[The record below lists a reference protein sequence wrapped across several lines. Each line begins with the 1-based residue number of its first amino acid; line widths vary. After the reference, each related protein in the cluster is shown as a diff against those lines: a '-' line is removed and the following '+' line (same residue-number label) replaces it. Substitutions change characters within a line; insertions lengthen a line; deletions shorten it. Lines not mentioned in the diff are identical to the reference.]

1 MSATVRPDDD
11 LLAALEEFLRR
22 LFALAEADA
31 VDGLVELDISFSQAR
46 TIFVL
51 AHVGEPLPI
60 SEIAR
65 RIGLSQAAAGRTV
78 EQLVRLDIAQRQE
91 SSEDR
96 RVKLVCLAPAGL
108 ELADQHVE
116 RKRNAI
122 RTVIQR
128 LPVDDSERLT
138 AALRPILAG
147 NYLNTSTK
155 ECEHGHR

>member
-1 MSATVRPDDD
+1 MRPDED

-31 VDGLVELDISFSQAR
+31 VDRLVELDISFSQAR

-51 AHVGEPLPI
+51 AHVGGPVPI

-78 EQLVRLDIAQRQE
+78 EQLVRLGIVARQE
-91 SSEDR
+91 SPEDR
-96 RVKLVCLAPAGL
+96 RVKLVCLTPAGM

-122 RTVIQR
+122 KTVIER
-128 LPVDDSERLT
+128 LPVDDSARLT

-147 NYLNTSTK
+147 NYLNISTK
-155 ECEHGHR
+155 ECGRDHP